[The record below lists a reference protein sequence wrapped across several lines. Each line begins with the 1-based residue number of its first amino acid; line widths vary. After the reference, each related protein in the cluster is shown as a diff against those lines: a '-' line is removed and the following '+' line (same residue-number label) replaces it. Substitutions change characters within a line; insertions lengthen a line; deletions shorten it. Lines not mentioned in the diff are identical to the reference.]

1 MDAQISEKFHQ
12 LHKSKK
18 ILLTFLI
25 LSFNIFLLVLA
36 AFYAVGIQNKIKE
49 GKFIGRDIE
58 TRKTISFAGKG
69 ELYVKPD
76 LGVISFSVLTE
87 KKTVAEAM
95 SENTKK
101 MNAVIASIKGEGVE
115 EKDIKTTNFNIS
127 PRYEYSESTE
137 TMIWPAPEGKRV
149 LVGYEISQTVQV
161 KIRNLEKIGV
171 IIQKSTDAGANDIG
185 NLQFVIDKEEELK
198 NQAKKEAI
206 KNAKDKAKEL
216 SGLLGVNLVRIVD
229 FSENAYVPVYYDYG
243 VSALKEA
250 APSAAP
256 QIETGQNKI
265 EVNVIITYEIN

>member
-12 LHKSKK
+12 LHKNKK

-36 AFYAVGIQNKIKE
+36 VFYAVGIQNKIKE

-58 TRKTISFAGKG
+58 TRKTISFTGKG

-76 LGVISFSVLTE
+76 VGMISFSVLTE

-127 PRYEYSESTE
+127 PHYEYYESSEIT
-137 TMIWPAPEGKRV
+137 IWPTPEGKRV

-161 KIRNLEKIGV
+161 KVRNLEKIGT

-198 NQAKKEAI
+198 NQVKKEAI

-229 FSENAYVPVYYDYG
+229 FSENAYVPVYYDSG
-243 VSALKEA
+243 VAALKEA
-250 APSAAP
+250 SLPAAP
-256 QIETGQNKI
+256 QIESGQNKI
-265 EVNVIITYEIN
+265 EVNVTITYEIN